1 MRSLMLAATLATLA
15 TSVIADPAKSRPD
28 TLTKFLF
35 EPAAPTS
42 SRALRRL
49 ELTDAFAR
57 CVIFVGGDMLSDGD
71 CTITGHR
78 DAPSFE
84 TASGFFGDLG
94 EGDGRWN
101 GEPAAHGSPRVFAA
115 PRAHMSLLGL
125 RRDGQC
131 WVAQTA
137 TICINP

>member
-49 ELTDAFAR
+49 EPTDAFAR
-57 CVIFVGGDMLSDGD
+57 CVISVGGRVLSDGD
-71 CTITGHR
+71 CSITGHR

-84 TASGFFGDLG
+84 TTSGFFGDLG
-94 EGDGRWN
+94 EGNGRWN
-101 GEPAAHGSPRVFAA
+101 GEEGARGSIRVSAS
-115 PRAHMSLLGL
+115 PRAHTILWGL
-125 RRDGQC
+125 RRDGPC
-131 WVAQTA
+131 WVAPTVM
-137 TICINP
+137 ICINP